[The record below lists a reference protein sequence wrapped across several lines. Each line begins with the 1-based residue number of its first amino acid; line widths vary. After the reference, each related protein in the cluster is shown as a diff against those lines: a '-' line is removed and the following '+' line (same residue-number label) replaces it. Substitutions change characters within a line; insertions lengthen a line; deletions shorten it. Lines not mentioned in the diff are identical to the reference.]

1 MKEVELKSNE
11 LLETYERLCHNI
23 EELEPNLSK
32 KGAELEG
39 VLTELNQKEQE
50 LQELNEMI
58 QENDSK
64 YRKIIKENRDALD
77 RTLVELR
84 EKEEEYHTI
93 LVEVDKLTREKE
105 EAQNVLDMID
115 NETQNKEDILRK
127 MIETIKDSQDEAL
140 KLNESIINLTE
151 QENEIEER
159 LQKFTQVEHAY
170 ENKIIEIENSL
181 ASLTS
186 EEQELSS
193 RVSQL
198 QQKEDSIL
206 VLMALNGDSLNERAQ
221 ERIKKMVNNHITISE
236 LKAQIDTLQKEN
248 LQFKKQGK
256 PHPDFII
263 EQSQAMLPHIN
274 YRLNFASNRAAHQ
287 FSSLDSSKEMLTSY
301 SQIRA
306 DTENNVQQGV
316 LPLRETTR
324 DNINRPSVTVPETKN
339 YAEETEDLYH
349 FTTEQTDDV
358 RLVLQK
364 IEDARKH
371 INLLEKESKKQIT
384 QNENDPAIQENEQP
398 TFEGGLGME
407 EVGVSVGGYLL

>member
-1 MKEVELKSNE
+1 MKEVEEKSNE

-32 KGAELEG
+32 KEAELEG

-77 RTLVELR
+77 RTLIELR
-84 EKEEEYHTI
+84 EKEEEYHSI

-105 EAQNVLDMID
+105 EAQNILDMVD

-140 KLNESIINLTE
+140 SLNENIINLTE
-151 QENEIEER
+151 KENEIEER

-181 ASLTS
+181 ASLTA

-206 VLMALNGDSLNERAQ
+206 VLMALNGDNLNERAQ
-221 ERIKKMVNNHITISE
+221 ERIKKLVNNHVTISE
-236 LKAQIDTLQKEN
+236 LKAQIDALQKEKR
-248 LQFKKQGK
+248 LGGK
-256 PHPDFII
+256 SHSDFIV
-263 EQSQAMLPHIN
+263 EQPKGMVPQIN
-274 YRLNFASNRAAHQ
+274 YRLNFASNRAADQ
-287 FSSLDSSKEMLTSY
+287 FSSLESSKEMLTSF

-306 DTENNVQQGV
+306 EIENQHAQEFM
-316 LPLRETTR
+316 PLRESTR
-324 DNINRPSVTVPETKN
+324 DNVNRPSVTVP
-339 YAEETEDLYH
+339 ETEDLYH
-349 FTTEQTDDV
+349 FTTEQTTDDV

-371 INLLEKESKKQIT
+371 INLLEKESKKQI
-384 QNENDPAIQENEQP
+384 NDPAVLIHENEQENEQP
-398 TFEGGLGME
+398 TFEGALD
-407 EVGVSVGGYLL
+407 EVGVNVGGYIL